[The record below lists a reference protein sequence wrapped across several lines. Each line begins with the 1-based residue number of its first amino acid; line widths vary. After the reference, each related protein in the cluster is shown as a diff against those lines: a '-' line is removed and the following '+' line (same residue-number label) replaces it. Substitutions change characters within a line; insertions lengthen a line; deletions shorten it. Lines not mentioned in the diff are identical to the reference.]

1 MKLII
6 SESNVKGK
14 TNKTNIK
21 KIIKTIIHWNI
32 LYEEVYNYF
41 LSPNNFC

>member
-6 SESNVKGK
+6 SKFNVKK

-21 KIIKTIIHWNI
+21 KIIKIIIHGNI
-32 LYEEVYNYF
+32 LYEEVDNYF

>member
-1 MKLII
+1 MLK
-6 SESNVKGK
+6 K

-21 KIIKTIIHWNI
+21 KIIKIIIHGNI
-32 LYEEVYNYF
+32 LYEEVDNYF

>member
-6 SESNVKGK
+6 IKFNVKK

-21 KIIKTIIHWNI
+21 KIIKIIIHGNI
-32 LYEEVYNYF
+32 LYEEVDNYF